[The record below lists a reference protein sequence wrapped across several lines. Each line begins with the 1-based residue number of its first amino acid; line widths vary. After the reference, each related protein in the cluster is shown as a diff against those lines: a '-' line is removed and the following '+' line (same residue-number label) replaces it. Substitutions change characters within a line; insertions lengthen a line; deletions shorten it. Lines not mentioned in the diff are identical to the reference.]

1 MLHCAGPWN
10 KVPAL
15 WTRGKGLVAPSLK
28 ICVSGMQLY
37 LYPVA
42 MWLLGVLSRADGAF
56 ICLWLVFY
64 SLEASG

>member
-1 MLHCAGPWN
+1 MQVLGVTISEIISA
-10 KVPAL
+10 AD
-15 WTRGKGLVAPSLK
+15 WTVF
-28 ICVSGMQLY
+28 Q

-42 MWLLGVLSRADGAF
+42 MWLPGVLSRADGAF